1 MMFFSAV
8 PASMASLAS
17 LSVLAVP
24 SNFVSGIWNFIKD
37 PANAYGQHLWT
48 TVLLSVYPIALSIVV
63 ALPLGIVTARRPVAA
78 FLSANLS
85 GLARAIPSLVFLA
98 VMVPIVG
105 IGFTPSVIALT
116 LLGIPPILLNTIAGL
131 RGIDPAAI
139 DAAKGMGMTRWQILQ
154 RVEAPLVLPIVAA
167 GVRIAAVQ
175 IVATTPI
182 AAFINAGGFGEY
194 ILAGI
199 FILDYVKATAGALGI
214 VALAL
219 LTEALF
225 ALLQRVLTPAGV
237 RASENV
243 AENLAA

>member
-1 MMFFSAV
+1 MFLGAMLA
-8 PASMASLAS
+8 AS
-17 LSVLAVP
+17 
-24 SNFVSGIWNFIKD
+24 SNFLGEVWAFIQN
-37 PANAYGQHLWT
+37 PANAYGAQLWT
-48 TVLLSVYPIALSIVV
+48 TILLSVYPIVISCVI
-63 ALPLGIVTARRPVAA
+63 ALPLGILTARRPVAA

-98 VMVPIVG
+98 VMIPLFG

-139 DAAKGMGMTRWQILQ
+139 DAARGMGMTRLQILL
-154 RVEAPLVLPIVAA
+154 RVEMPLVLPIIAA
-167 GVRIAAVQ
+167 GVRIAALQ

-182 AAFINAGGFGEY
+182 AALIGSGGLGQF
-194 ILAGI
+194 ILAGVN
-199 FILDYVKATAGALGI
+199 ILDYVQAAAGALGI

-219 LTEALF
+219 LTEGLF

-237 RASENV
+237 RASEK
-243 AENLAA
+243 ASEKAAA

>member
-1 MMFFSAV
+1 MFFGATLA
-8 PASMASLAS
+8 AS
-17 LSVLAVP
+17 
-24 SNFVSGIWNFIKD
+24 SNFLGEVWAFIQN
-37 PANAYGQHLWT
+37 PANAYGAQLWT
-48 TVLLSVYPIALSIVV
+48 TILLSVYPIVLSIVI
-63 ALPLGIVTARRPVAA
+63 ALPLGILTARRPVAA

-98 VMVPIVG
+98 VMIPIFG

-139 DAAKGMGMTRWQILQ
+139 DAARGMGMTRLQILG
-154 RVEAPLVLPIVAA
+154 RVEMPLVLPIIAA
-167 GVRIAAVQ
+167 GVRIAALQ

-182 AAFINAGGFGEY
+182 AALIGSGGLGQY
-194 ILAGI
+194 ILAGVN
-199 FILDYVKATAGALGI
+199 ILDYVQAAAGALGI

-219 LTEALF
+219 LTEGLF

-237 RASENV
+237 RAGEKASEK
-243 AENLAA
+243 AAA

>member
-1 MMFFSAV
+1 MFFSAF
-8 PASMASLAS
+8 AT
-17 LSVLAVP
+17 VLAASSSFLGDV
-24 SNFVSGIWNFIKD
+24 WAFIQN
-37 PANAYGQHLWT
+37 PENAYGAQLWT
-48 TVLLSVYPIALSIVV
+48 TIRLSVYPIVLSLVI
-63 ALPLGIVTARRPVAA
+63 ALPLGILTARQPIAA

-98 VMVPIVG
+98 VMVPIFG

-139 DAAKGMGMTRWQILQ
+139 DAAKGMGMTRWQILG
-154 RVEAPLVLPIVAA
+154 RVEMPLTLPIVAA
-167 GVRIAAVQ
+167 GVRIAALQ

-182 AAFINAGGFGEY
+182 AALIGSGGFGDY
-194 ILAGI
+194 ILAGVN
-199 FILDYVKATAGALGI
+199 ILDYVQATAGALGI
-214 VALAL
+214 VVLAL

-237 RASENV
+237 RASEEAAEKV
-243 AENLAA
+243 AA